1 MAYSLHSKFK
11 MKYVEKIKGN
21 FLEPSDL
28 IGEDS

>member
-1 MAYSLHSKFK
+1 MAYSLHSTFK

-21 FLEPSDL
+21 FLELSDL